1 MSRQSAT
8 TVLTRTVTV
17 ATGVYAPGHLGGLT
31 PYIPFELVDDVLART
46 RRVQQRLRQLP
57 SRVGVYFLLALGLF
71 PNLGY
76 ARVWDKLTAGLHG
89 LPLRRP
95 SEKSLRDLRR
105 RLGPTP
111 MKELF
116 EVLAGPLAQPTTPG
130 VSYRRWRTVAFDGCS
145 SLKAPDHPQ
154 IRCFLDKIRR
164 HRGTAG
170 YPALRLLALCETG
183 TRGLLGAVFGPS
195 ATGEIAYATRLLPLL
210 TPKMLL
216 LADRGFDADAFL
228 ASVSNTGAQLLVR
241 LNPRRRP
248 AVLATLPDGSFL
260 TRFHGLKLRIIE
272 AHITATT
279 SDGQHIGDHYWLA
292 TTLLD
297 HRTDPAEALARLYH
311 ERWEVES
318 AFYALRHTLLTGRV
332 LRSCDP
338 SGLEQEVWALLTLYQ
353 VLRRAMIDA
362 TESVPGTDPDRAS
375 FTTALQASRDQV
387 VTATGVLPADGTH
400 CTADVFTTAILTT
413 LLPRRRLRISA
424 RRVKCPLSRYPL
436 NPAEQRPLASQN
448 IKRLTI
454 NIHCPEDT
462 RASTLAAETATS
474 ASTTPLAR
482 TGTRDRTLQLLRT
495 DPHRTWRVRE
505 IAQAL
510 QYPNFH
516 SLCAQLSRWAR
527 EGLLH
532 KPDHGTYTLADS
544 WIHHDQ
550 PQTLAALLT
559 NPVGT

>member
-1 MSRQSAT
+1 MHR
-8 TVLTRTVTV
+8 
-17 ATGVYAPGHLGGLT
+17 H
-31 PYIPFELVDDVLART
+31 D
-46 RRVQQRLRQLP
+46 RLRP
-57 SRVGVYFLLALGLF
+57 GL
-71 PNLGY
+71 
-76 ARVWDKLTAGLHG
+76 
-89 LPLRRP
+89 RP
-95 SEKSLRDLRR
+95 
-105 RLGPTP
+105 
-111 MKELF
+111 
-116 EVLAGPLAQPTTPG
+116 GPLAQPTTPG
-130 VSYRRWRTVAFDGCS
+130 VCYRRWRTVAFDGCS
-145 SLKAPDHPQ
+145 SLKAPDQPQ
-154 IRCFLDKIRR
+154 IRGLLDKVRR

-170 YPALRLLALCETG
+170 YPALRLMALCETG
-183 TRGLLGAVFGPS
+183 TRGLLGAVFGPA
-195 ATGEIAYATRLLPLL
+195 ATGEMAYATRLMPLL

-228 ASVSNTGAQLLVR
+228 ASVSDTGAQLLVR

-260 TRFHGLKLRIIE
+260 TRHGLKLRIIE
-272 AHITATT
+272 AHITVTT

-353 VLRRAMIDA
+353 LLRRAMVDA
-362 TESVPGTDPDRAS
+362 TESAPGTDPDRAS
-375 FTTALQASRDQV
+375 FTVALQAARDQV
-387 VTATGVLPADGTH
+387 ITAGGILPPEPAD
-400 CTADVFTTAILTT
+400 TADVLVNAVLTA
-413 LLPRRRLRISA
+413 LLPKRRPRMSA

-436 NPAEQRPLASQN
+436 SPTEYRPLNSQT
-448 IKRLTI
+448 ITHLAI
-454 NIHCPEDT
+454 NIHRPHDT
-462 RASTLAAETATS
+462 HTASGGADTASRAPSAA
-474 ASTTPLAR
+474 LAR
-482 TGTRDRTLQLLRT
+482 TGTKDRTLQLLRT
-495 DPHRTWRVRE
+495 DPYRTWRVRE
-505 IAQAL
+505 IAHAL

-532 KPDHGTYTLADS
+532 KPDHGTYMLTTS

-550 PQTLAALLT
+550 PQPPAPALLT
-559 NPVGT
+559 NPTEA

>member
-1 MSRQSAT
+1 M
-8 TVLTRTVTV
+8 LTRTVTV
-17 ATGVYAPGHLGGLT
+17 AGGVYAPGHLGELT
-31 PYIPFELVDDVLART
+31 PYVPFELVDDVLART
-46 RRVQQRLRQLP
+46 RKVQKRLRQLP

-71 PNLGY
+71 PSLGY
-76 ARVWDKLTAGLHG
+76 ARVWGKLTAGLQG
-89 LPLRRP
+89 LPLQRP

-105 RLGPTP
+105 RLGPAP
-111 MKELF
+111 LKELF
-116 EVLAGPLAQPTTPG
+116 EVMAGPVAQPTTPG
-130 VSYRRWRTVAFDGCS
+130 VCYRRWRTVAFDGCS
-145 SLKAPDHPQ
+145 SLKAPDQPQ
-154 IRCFLDKIRR
+154 IRGLLDKIRR
-164 HRGTAG
+164 HRGMAG

-195 ATGEIAYATRLLPLL
+195 TTGEMAYAARLLPLL
-210 TPKMLL
+210 TPRMLL

-228 ASVSNTGAQLLVR
+228 TSVSDTGAQLLVR

-260 TRFHGLKLRIIE
+260 TRFNGLKLRIIE

-279 SDGQHIGDHYWLA
+279 SNGKHIGDHYWLA

-297 HRTDPAEALARLYH
+297 HRTDPADALARLYH

-338 SGLEQEVWALLTLYQ
+338 SGLEQELWALLTLYQ
-353 VLRRAMIDA
+353 VLRRAMVDA
-362 TESVPGTDPDRAS
+362 TESAPGTDPDRAS
-375 FTTALQASRDQV
+375 FTVALQAARNQLINAS
-387 VTATGVLPADGTH
+387 GVLPADRAADTTSVLTNAVL
-400 CTADVFTTAILTT
+400 TA
-413 LLPRRRLRISA
+413 LLPRRRPRMSA

-436 NPAEQRPLASQN
+436 SPTECRPLTSQN
-448 IKRLTI
+448 ITHLAI
-454 NIHCPEDT
+454 SIHSPTDT
-462 RASTLAAETATS
+462 HLPSKGTGAAARTPTTA
-474 ASTTPLAR
+474 LAR
-482 TGTRDRTLQLLRT
+482 TGTKDRTLQLLRT

-505 IAQAL
+505 IANAL

-532 KPDHGTYTLADS
+532 KPDHGTYRLAAS
-544 WIHHDQ
+544 WIHHD
-550 PQTLAALLT
+550 PPLPGPLT
-559 NPVGT
+559 DLSEG